1 MKQFIFAASLC
12 LLPLANEGGA
22 QPERPGADRVTC
34 SSYDGRR
41 TFCTANTRGG
51 VRLLRQIGGTCREN
65 FTWGHDTR
73 GVWVDRGCR
82 AEFELSNLSA
92 SGPAI
97 PVGTTIPVRTNERI
111 DAKKSDGRI
120 FSGVVSADVLNA
132 DGVVAIPRGSEAE
145 LLVRSAGSR
154 VLVLDLESLTVNG
167 RQYDVSAGVDRIG
180 SNRRD
185 GIGTNKR
192 TAKFVGGGALLGTI
206 IGAVTGGGT
215 GAAIGAAAGAGG
227 GAGVQLLTR
236 GAAVRVPAESLLTFR
251 LDQALQIQTSDG
263 GYTRRGKHF
272 H

>member
-1 MKQFIFAASLC
+1 MKHLFFAASLC
-12 LLPLANEGGA
+12 LLPLAKEGAA
-22 QPERPGADRVTC
+22 QPERPGPERVTC

-41 TFCTANTRGG
+41 TFCTADTRGG
-51 VRLLRQIGGTCREN
+51 VRLLRQFGGTCREN
-65 FTWGHDTR
+65 FTWGYDTR
-73 GVWVDRGCR
+73 GVWVDRGCQ
-82 AEFELSNLSA
+82 AEFELSDVRA

-97 PVGTTIPVRTNERI
+97 PAGTTIKVRTNERI
-111 DAKKSDGRI
+111 DAKRSDGRI
-120 FSGVVSADVLNA
+120 FSGVVAEDVLNA
-132 DGVVAIPRGSEAE
+132 NGVVAIPRGSETE

-154 VLVLDLESLTVNG
+154 VLVLDLESVTVNG
-167 RQYDVSAGVDRIG
+167 RQYDVSADVDRIG
-180 SNRRD
+180 SKRRD

-236 GAAVRVPAESLLTFR
+236 GASVRVPAESLLTFR
-251 LDQALQIQTSDG
+251 LDQALQITPADRG
-263 GYTRRGKHF
+263 FTRSGRHF